1 MIKEI
6 KKQIER
12 QTRKKVGNVRI
23 DTKGAVFVEQPIET
37 PPDVHP
43 NVVWDKTS
51 FSRNRGEYFDLNPAS
66 FDSLLSEISRT
77 QINTDKGNFRDISES
92 YTNIRYSGYA
102 GIRGAGVMSFRITSS
117 VCSVSVWVDGK
128 QIYASGND
136 RPFISTDINV
146 YISEKS
152 LIQIFWYC
160 QNVGNEFVMSGD
172 PADDLTL
179 WEQSD
184 ITPFSRQVLW
194 YTEDPISAGTRLG
207 MYDWI
212 KLQWWFG
219 GRDLDIINWSDAN
232 QLFTGLGGFGIYR
245 IEFSEIGE
253 LSIINVNIISVPGF
267 HVNHRFFRIRQTVI
281 EPEYSNYNTAQR
293 TTHLVIS
300 NHGYSEG
307 EIVEAGIAIRLAD
320 ISFAPGAAP
329 SFNTVFSYT
338 DKDITHG
345 IRYYYMVDT
354 FDDSPN
360 KNRGGMTSTY
370 QTILGGDVSPP
381 ERVTNVIGT
390 RSSYDAVTIE
400 FDKSIS
406 NDVSE
411 YHIWQEDDDTQLTAI
426 SGGAT
431 YFIANSPTTIA
442 QYAIGDPVAINVNG
456 TIYTRKIMGISNL
469 ALIFSALPESVSASD
484 TMKLLKVV
492 ATIAG
497 STPKDY
503 YRDEI

>member
-1 MIKEI
+1 
-6 KKQIER
+6 
-12 QTRKKVGNVRI
+12 
-23 DTKGAVFVEQPIET
+23 
-37 PPDVHP
+37 
-43 NVVWDKTS
+43 
-51 FSRNRGEYFDLNPAS
+51 
-66 FDSLLSEISRT
+66 
-77 QINTDKGNFRDISES
+77 
-92 YTNIRYSGYA
+92 
-102 GIRGAGVMSFRITSS
+102 
-117 VCSVSVWVDGK
+117 
-128 QIYASGND
+128 
-136 RPFISTDINV
+136 
-146 YISEKS
+146 
-152 LIQIFWYC
+152 
-160 QNVGNEFVMSGD
+160 
-172 PADDLTL
+172 
-179 WEQSD
+179 
-184 ITPFSRQVLW
+184 
-194 YTEDPISAGTRLG
+194 
-207 MYDWI
+207 
-212 KLQWWFG
+212 
-219 GRDLDIINWSDAN
+219 
-232 QLFTGLGGFGIYR
+232 
-245 IEFSEIGE
+245 
-253 LSIINVNIISVPGF
+253 
-267 HVNHRFFRIRQTVI
+267 
-281 EPEYSNYNTAQR
+281 
-293 TTHLVIS
+293 
-300 NHGYSEG
+300 
-307 EIVEAGIAIRLAD
+307 
-320 ISFAPGAAP
+320 
-329 SFNTVFSYT
+329 
-338 DKDITHG
+338 
-345 IRYYYMVDT
+345 MVDT